1 MKQFLVT
8 SNSIYKG
15 SGGGGTQLNQA
26 RKQAMSTKRERERV
40 RERGGPL
47 WKCWKYIYCYLNVSL
62 RTAEK
67 HLNKETVIL
76 VILFACAILKTIWIY
91 EVSNMSC

>member
-47 WKCWKYIYCYLNVSL
+47 
-62 RTAEK
+62 
-67 HLNKETVIL
+67 
-76 VILFACAILKTIWIY
+76 
-91 EVSNMSC
+91 